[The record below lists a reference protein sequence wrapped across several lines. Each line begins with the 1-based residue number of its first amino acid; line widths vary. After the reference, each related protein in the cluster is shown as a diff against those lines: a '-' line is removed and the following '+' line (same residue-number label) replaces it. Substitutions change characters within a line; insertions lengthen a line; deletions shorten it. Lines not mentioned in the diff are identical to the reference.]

1 MPGSALPG
9 QGDLFGGGGW
19 EAPVRAATA
28 PPGSE
33 PIDPRTVD
41 DRLLLEKLPLVG
53 SVDCSAFVDEAVRR
67 QIAGAVP
74 ALDALC
80 RRFKGFGMT
89 HPVREQTVA
98 LAGLAA
104 IGGPEAAATVQRLI
118 NDHVVA
124 EPGLSLALKAAAR
137 LRVRVPPTIV
147 HDALNAREPDLRASA
162 CRCARFW
169 PAAIPRLIELLE
181 DLNHDVARDAAIA
194 LGVAGRC
201 EAVPSLV
208 GLVMQEPTNE
218 VIEALVTVGSDECF
232 VALGRVA
239 DVWPDLRHLVIRA
252 LAASDHRLATTL
264 LRRIDPDHPMIVT
277 DER

>member
-1 MPGSALPG
+1 
-9 QGDLFGGGGW
+9 
-19 EAPVRAATA
+19 
-28 PPGSE
+28 
-33 PIDPRTVD
+33 
-41 DRLLLEKLPLVG
+41 
-53 SVDCSAFVDEAVRR
+53 
-67 QIAGAVP
+67 
-74 ALDALC
+74 
-80 RRFKGFGMT
+80 
-89 HPVREQTVA
+89 
-98 LAGLAA
+98 
-104 IGGPEAAATVQRLI
+104 
-118 NDHVVA
+118 
-124 EPGLSLALKAAAR
+124 
-137 LRVRVPPTIV
+137 V

-169 PAAIPRLIELLE
+169 PAAIPRLIELLD

-194 LGVAGRC
+194 LGVAGQC
-201 EAVPSLV
+201 EAMPFLV

>member
-19 EAPVRAATA
+19 EAPVRAVTA

-53 SVDCSAFVDEAVRR
+53 SLDCSAFVDEAVRR
-67 QIAGAVP
+67 QIARAVP

-124 EPGLSLALKAAAR
+124 EPGLSFAL
-137 LRVRVPPTIV
+137 T
-147 HDALNAREPDLRASA
+147 
-162 CRCARFW
+162 
-169 PAAIPRLIELLE
+169 
-181 DLNHDVARDAAIA
+181 
-194 LGVAGRC
+194 
-201 EAVPSLV
+201 
-208 GLVMQEPTNE
+208 
-218 VIEALVTVGSDECF
+218 
-232 VALGRVA
+232 
-239 DVWPDLRHLVIRA
+239 HL
-252 LAASDHRLATTL
+252 
-264 LRRIDPDHPMIVT
+264 
-277 DER
+277 